1 MLPARDIETL
11 LERLSAA
18 GLGHWAPAIEP
29 LLRQRLSPGAHGDFS
44 RWSEA
49 LQSVRESKASPDALR
64 KALLALSPW
73 RKGPFDLCGVQVD
86 AEWRSD
92 LKWSRLADGIAPLSG
107 RRVLDVGCGNGY
119 YALRMREAGAEFVV
133 GVDPTLLYVLQ
144 FLAVDSLR
152 PNPKV
157 VILPLRFE
165 ETPAADGLFDT
176 TFSMGV
182 LYHQRSPID
191 HLASLRA
198 TLCRGGQLVLETLYL
213 PGDDARA
220 FTPPDRYARMRNVW
234 LLPTLTELRTWLART
249 GYRDIEVVDTS
260 VTTTL
265 EQRSTEWMTFESLQ
279 EALDPEDS
287 SRTIEGL
294 PAPQRVVVTAAN
306 PGS

>member
-1 MLPARDIETL
+1 MTTY
-11 LERLSAA
+11 
-18 GLGHWAPAIEP
+18 
-29 LLRQRLSPGAHGDFS
+29 DFS
-44 RWSEA
+44 P
-49 LQSVRESKASPDALR
+49 LY
-64 KALLALSPW
+64 
-73 RKGPFDLCGVQVD
+73 
-86 AEWRSD
+86 RS
-92 LKWSRLADGIAPLSG
+92 AIG
-107 RRVLDVGCGNGY
+107 
-119 YALRMREAGAEFVV
+119 F
-133 GVDPTLLYVLQ
+133 
-144 FLAVDSLR
+144 
-152 PNPKV
+152 
-157 VILPLRFE
+157 
-165 ETPAADGLFDT
+165 
-176 TFSMGV
+176 
-182 LYHQRSPID
+182 D

-265 EQRSTEWMTFESLQ
+265 EQRSTEWMTFESLR

-294 PAPQRVVVTAAN
+294 PAPQRVVVTATN